1 MKFHFAQPSSSL
13 KTYLHVQAFSRK
25 MRNRVRMCTKFDLPD
40 NVLGFVLQANLRDAL
55 GIDIAGQLR
64 KHFLAAMQ
72 SPSQAAAAAAASMA
86 AASNL
91 AWLSNAA
98 GTSGTAS
105 AAQMQAAAAA
115 LAASTASPPGVGS
128 APSTSQAVTTEAATL
143 SSGRPVAEAPGSAA
157 AAAAQAAAQAAAAQS
172 AAGVEDPA
180 GCSRQENGRISPRI
194 DPRTGKQ
201 IVQCEICHKI
211 LADPSSLYRHRKI
224 HSGDKP
230 HQCPFCD
237 RRFIQRYVR
246 IFTCKHMSPILRV
259 SCTTTHVF
267 TL

>member
-115 LAASTASPPGVGS
+115 LAASTASPPGVAS
-128 APSTSQAVTTEAATL
+128 APSPSQAVTTEAAATL

-172 AAGVEDPA
+172 AAGVEDAA
-180 GCSRQENGRISPRI
+180 GCSRQANGRISPRI

-237 RRFIQRYVR
+237 RRFIQRYGFSLALFLNSR
-246 IFTCKHMSPILRV
+246 N
-259 SCTTTHVF
+259 
-267 TL
+267 TLITL

>member
-1 MKFHFAQPSSSL
+1 
-13 KTYLHVQAFSRK
+13 
-25 MRNRVRMCTKFDLPD
+25 MCPKFDLPD
-40 NVLGFVLQANLRDAL
+40 IVLGFVLQANLRDAL

-115 LAASTASPPGVGS
+115 LAASTASPPGVAS
-128 APSTSQAVTTEAATL
+128 APSTSQAVTTETAATL

-157 AAAAQAAAQAAAAQS
+157 AAAAQAAAAQS

-180 GCSRQENGRISPRI
+180 GCSRQANGRISPRI

-237 RRFIQRYVR
+237 RRFIQRYGFSR
-246 IFTCKHMSPILRV
+246 ILRDSLV
-259 SCTTTHVF
+259 RDLLHIVTNPKFKEHTDHFRDCLAVNRPFLCCFCLVWQLDLS
-267 TL
+267 